1 MGTVKEREKKDSGM
15 SEGTGPDSRQGQ
27 WDQEEV
33 CVLQRRRRKEKHVPE
48 EEAAGRRA

>member
-27 WDQEEV
+27 WGQEEV
-33 CVLQRRRRKEKHVPE
+33 CVLQRRRKEKHVPE